1 MRIASNGITD
11 QLNNSIKIHRPRRKR
26 ALIVAGIFLLAGIV
40 CGSTLGVFLSLSHDL
55 PRIQELE
62 VFRPSSV
69 TKLFSVEGDLVGEF
83 YVEKRVPVKLEDIP
97 VPLRQAVIATED
109 RRFYEHAGLD
119 WRGIARAVV
128 KDIRAGSFKEGG
140 STITQQLA
148 KVLFLNPEKTITRKL
163 KEAILALQIER
174 RYRKDEILAL
184 YLNQI
189 YLGSG
194 AYGVEA
200 AANRYFG
207 KHVWELDLV
216 ECALIAGL
224 PRGPSRYSPLVN
236 PDEALSRRATVLE
249 SLRAT
254 GHITEAQ
261 YQRAVEEPV
270 RLSSSPSPGSSAYY
284 FVSFIRP
291 KLEEI
296 LGENL
301 LYRGGLTIQ
310 TTIKQS
316 WQRVSEKALE
326 NGLAALE
333 NRHSGGD
340 ASWEQPQGAVLI
352 LDARTGM
359 IRAMV
364 GGRDYEASQFNR
376 ATQAQR
382 QPGSAFKPI
391 IYAYALEKG
400 YTQADRI
407 WDGPVSYPQAGGN
420 VWEPQNYSGRF
431 EGEITLRK
439 ALEISQNI
447 VTIKLLER
455 LGPSSVVD
463 FARHLGIGSVL
474 HADLSLSL
482 GTSEMNLL
490 DLSSAYQ
497 VFANGGIWVE
507 PSGIVEVVD
516 RTGRPLWK
524 AAPASRLVL
533 SQETAYILTNM
544 LQGVIQR
551 GTGMGARHLSWPLAG
566 KTGTTEKSRDAL
578 FVGYSP
584 ALVTAVWVGK
594 DSGSPLGEKETG
606 GLAALPIWREVMEK
620 VLPETTTDD
629 FEKPATV
636 SLVKIDVRS
645 GLLANGKC
653 EDVTEAA
660 FIKGT
665 EPSDHCPDGLE
676 R

>member
-1 MRIASNGITD
+1 M
-11 QLNNSIKIHRPRRKR
+11 KFWRPRRKR
-26 ALIVAGIFLLAGIV
+26 SLILPVLVLLSGVV
-40 CGSTLGVFLSLSHDL
+40 CGSAIGAFLTLTHDL

-62 VFRPSSV
+62 NFHPSSV
-69 TKLFSVEGDLVGEF
+69 TKLLSAEGKVLGEF
-83 YVEKRVPVKLEDIP
+83 FVEMRVPVDLEEIP
-97 VPLRQAVIATED
+97 PYLRQAIVATED

-119 WRGIARAVV
+119 WRGIGRAIL
-128 KDIRAGSFKEGG
+128 KDIYAGRFKEGG

-174 RYRKDEILAL
+174 RYRKDEILKL

-207 KHVWELDLV
+207 KHVWELDLA
-216 ECALIAGL
+216 ECALIAAL
-224 PRGPSRYSPLVN
+224 PRGPTLYSPLVN
-236 PDEALSRRATVLE
+236 PDRALSRRATVLK
-249 SLRAT
+249 SLRDT
-254 GHITEAQ
+254 GYITDEQ
-261 YQRAVEEPV
+261 YQQAVEEP
-270 RLSSSPSPGSSAYY
+270 LLLTSSSSVGNLAPYFTAY
-284 FVSFIRP
+284 VRP
-291 KLEEI
+291 QLEAI

-310 TTIKQS
+310 TTVRER
-316 WQRVSEKALE
+316 WQRVAEQALE
-326 NGLAALE
+326 NGLAKLE
-333 NRHSGGD
+333 ARHPQK
-340 ASWEQPQGAVLI
+340 AEEEEQLQGAVII

-364 GGRDYEASQFNR
+364 GGRDYESSQFNR
-376 ATQAQR
+376 ATQAYR

-391 IYAYALEKG
+391 IYGYALEKG

-407 WDGPVSYPQAGGN
+407 WDAPVSYPQPGGI

-455 LGPSSVVD
+455 LGPSPVVD
-463 FARHLGIGSVL
+463 FAHHLGIESVL
-474 HADLSLSL
+474 RSNLSLAL
-482 GTSEMNLL
+482 GTSEMTLL
-490 DLSSAYQ
+490 ELASAYQ

-507 PSGIVEVVD
+507 PSGIIEVLD
-516 RTGRPLWK
+516 HSGRSLWK
-524 AAPASRLVL
+524 ISSASRLVL
-533 SQETAYILTNM
+533 SQETAYILTDM

-551 GTGMGARHLSWPLAG
+551 GTGSGASRLPWPLAG
-566 KTGTTEKSRDAL
+566 KTGTTEDSRDAL

-584 ALVTAVWVGK
+584 TLVSAIWVGY
-594 DSGSPLGEKETG
+594 DSGRSLGKKETG
-606 GLAALPIWREVMEK
+606 ARAALPIWREVMEK
-620 VLPETTTDD
+620 VLPETTPED
-629 FEKPATV
+629 FEMPDNVT
-636 SLVKIDVRS
+636 LVRMDVRS
-645 GLLANGKC
+645 GLLSNGKC
-653 EDVTEAA
+653 TEVVEAA

-665 EPSDHCPDGLE
+665 EPTEKCRDRSDNQLKKFQ
-676 R
+676 

>member
-1 MRIASNGITD
+1 MKTSRS
-11 QLNNSIKIHRPRRKR
+11 RRKR
-26 ALIVAGIFLLAGIV
+26 SLLVAGILLLAGIV
-40 CGSTLGVFLSLSHDL
+40 CGSTLGVFLTLTHDL

-69 TKLFSVEGDLVGEF
+69 TRLFSVDGDVVGEF
-83 YVEKRVPVKLEDIP
+83 FVEKRVPVALDEIP
-97 VPLRQAVIATED
+97 VHLRQAVIATED

-119 WRGIARAVV
+119 WRGIVRAMV

-148 KVLFLNPEKTITRKL
+148 KVLFLTPEKTMTRKF

-207 KHVWELDLV
+207 KHVWELDLA

-224 PRGPSRYSPLVN
+224 PRGPTRYSPLVN
-236 PDEALSRRATVLE
+236 PDKALSRRATVLE
-249 SLRAT
+249 SLLAT
-254 GHITEAQ
+254 GRITGEQ
-261 YQRAVEEPV
+261 YRQAVEEPL
-270 RLSSSPSPGSSAYY
+270 RLSSSSSPGTSAPY

-291 KLEEI
+291 RLEEI

-310 TTIKQS
+310 TTLKPS
-316 WQRVSEKALE
+316 WQRVAEQALK
-326 NGLAALE
+326 NGLDALE
-333 NRHSGGD
+333 NRHRGGD
-340 ASWEQPQGAVLI
+340 VSWEQPQGAVLI
-352 LDARTGM
+352 LDARTAM

-364 GGRDYEASQFNR
+364 GGRDYETSQFNR
-376 ATQAQR
+376 ATQAYR
-382 QPGSAFKPI
+382 QPGSAFKPV

-407 WDGPVSYPQAGGN
+407 WDGPVSYPQAGGK
-420 VWEPQNYSGRF
+420 VWEPQNYSGGF

-455 LGPSSVVD
+455 LGPSPVVD
-463 FARHLGIGSVL
+463 FARHLGIGSLL
-474 HADLSLSL
+474 HSDLSLAL
-482 GTSEMNLL
+482 GTSEVTLL
-490 DLSSAYQ
+490 DLVSAYQ

-507 PSGIVEVVD
+507 PSGIVEVLD
-516 RTGRPLWK
+516 HNGRSLWK
-524 AAPASRLVL
+524 TAPASRLVL
-533 SQETAYILTNM
+533 SQETAYVLTNM
-544 LQGVIQR
+544 LEGVIQR
-551 GTGMGARHLSWPLAG
+551 GTGRGARHLSWPLAG

-584 ALVTAVWVGK
+584 ALVAGVWVGE
-594 DSGSPLGEKETG
+594 DSGRSLGEKETG
-606 GLAALPIWREVMEK
+606 ARAALPVWREVMGK
-620 VLPETTTDD
+620 VLPETRTED
-629 FEKPATV
+629 FEKPAAVT
-636 SLVKIDVRS
+636 LVKMDVRS

-653 EDVTEAA
+653 EDVAEAA

-665 EPSDHCPDGLE
+665 EPTEHCPDGAEGQLKKFQ
-676 R
+676 

>member
-1 MRIASNGITD
+1 M
-11 QLNNSIKIHRPRRKR
+11 QFWRPRRKSSVI
-26 ALIVAGIFLLAGIV
+26 LAGIFLFAGIV
-40 CGSTLGVFLSLSHDL
+40 CGSALGVFLTLTHDL
-55 PRIQELE
+55 PRIQALE
-62 VFRPSSV
+62 DFRPSSV
-69 TKLFSVEGDLVGEF
+69 TKLFSVEGDIIGEF
-83 YVEKRVPVKLEDIP
+83 FVEKRVPVALDEVP
-97 VPLRQAVIATED
+97 VHLRQAVIATED

-119 WRGIARAVV
+119 WRGIARAIV

-189 YLGSG
+189 YLGGG

-207 KHVWELDLV
+207 KHVWELDLA

-224 PRGPSRYSPLVN
+224 SKGPTLYSPLVN
-236 PDEALSRRATVLE
+236 PDKALSRRATVLNG
-249 SLRAT
+249 LLAT
-254 GHITEAQ
+254 GQITEEQ
-261 YQRAVEEPV
+261 YQQAIEEPV
-270 RLSSSPSPGSSAYY
+270 RLSSTSSPESRAAY
-284 FVSFIRP
+284 FVAFIRP
-291 KLEEI
+291 RLEEI

-310 TTIKQS
+310 TTLKES
-316 WQRVSEKALE
+316 WQQVAEKALQR
-326 NGLAALE
+326 GLDALE
-333 NRHSGGD
+333 SRHRDGD
-340 ASWEQPQGAVLI
+340 SSWEQPDGAVVI

-364 GGRDYEASQFNR
+364 GGRDYETSQFNR
-376 ATQAQR
+376 ATQAYR

-400 YTQADRI
+400 YTQANRV
-407 WDGPVSYPQAGGN
+407 WDAPVSYPQAGGK
-420 VWEPQNYSGRF
+420 VWEPQNYSGDF
-431 EGEITLRK
+431 KGEITLRK
-439 ALEISQNI
+439 GLEISQNI

-455 LGPSSVVD
+455 LGPSPVVD
-463 FARHLGIGSVL
+463 FARHLGIGSFL
-474 HADLSLSL
+474 HSNLSLAL
-482 GTSEMNLL
+482 GTSETTLL
-490 DLSSAYQ
+490 DLASAYQ

-507 PSGIVEVVD
+507 PSGIVEVLD
-516 RTGRPLWK
+516 HNGRSLWK
-524 AAPASRLVL
+524 TAPASRLVL

-544 LQGVIQR
+544 LKGVIQR
-551 GTGMGARHLSWPLAG
+551 GTGRGAKHLSWPLAG
-566 KTGTTEKSRDAL
+566 KTGTTEESRDAL
-578 FVGYSP
+578 FAGYSP

-594 DSGSPLGEKETG
+594 DSGRSLGKKETG
-606 GLAALPIWREVMEK
+606 ARAALPIWREVMEK
-620 VLPETTTDD
+620 VLPETRAED

-636 SLVKIDVRS
+636 TLMRMDVRS

-653 EDVTEAA
+653 DEVAEAA

-665 EPSDHCPDGLE
+665 EPKEHCPD
-676 R
+676 

>member
-1 MRIASNGITD
+1 MGKS
-11 QLNNSIKIHRPRRKR
+11 SSRRKR
-26 ALIVAGIFLLAGIV
+26 SLLVAGIFLLAGVV
-40 CGSTLGVFLSLSHDL
+40 CGSTLGVFLTLTHDL

-62 VFRPSSV
+62 DFRPSSV
-69 TKLFSVEGDLVGEF
+69 TKLYSVEGDLIGEF
-83 YVEKRVPVKLEDIP
+83 FVEKRVPVGLDKIP
-97 VPLRQAVIATED
+97 LHLRQAVVATED

-128 KDIRAGSFKEGG
+128 KDIRAGSFKQGG

-148 KVLFLNPEKTITRKL
+148 KVLFLTPEKTIGRKL

-174 RYRKDEILAL
+174 RYRKDEILTL

-200 AANRYFG
+200 AANRYFD
-207 KHVWELDLV
+207 KHVWELDLA
-216 ECALIAGL
+216 EGALIAGL

-236 PDEALSRRATVLE
+236 PDSALSRRATVLKG
-249 SLRAT
+249 LLDT
-254 GHITEAQ
+254 GHIAEEQ
-261 YQRAVEEPV
+261 YQHALQAPV
-270 RLSSSPSPGSSAYY
+270 RLSSSSRPGTRGSY
-284 FVSFIRP
+284 FISFIRP
-291 KLEEI
+291 RLEEI

-310 TTIKQS
+310 TTLKQS
-316 WQRVSEKALE
+316 WQRVCEKALQ
-326 NGLAALE
+326 NGLDQLE
-333 NRHSGGD
+333 SRQRGGG
-340 ASWEQPQGAVLI
+340 ASREQPQGAVLI

-364 GGRDYEASQFNR
+364 GGRDFESSQFNR
-376 ATQAQR
+376 ATQARR

-407 WDGPVSYPQAGGN
+407 WDGPVSYTLAGGK
-420 VWEPQNYSGRF
+420 VWEPQNYSGAF

-439 ALEISQNI
+439 ALEISQNV

-455 LGPSSVVD
+455 LGPSPVVD
-463 FARHLGIGSVL
+463 FARHLGVGSVL
-474 HADLSLSL
+474 HSGLSLAL
-482 GTSEMNLL
+482 GTSEMTLL
-490 DLSSAYQ
+490 DLASAYQ

-507 PSGIVEVVD
+507 PSGIAEVLD
-516 RTGRPLWK
+516 HNGRSMWK
-524 AAPASRLVL
+524 TAPASRLVL
-533 SQETAYILTNM
+533 GQETAYILTNM
-544 LQGVIQR
+544 LKGVIQR
-551 GTGMGARHLSWPLAG
+551 GTGMGARDLPWPLAG
-566 KTGTTEKSRDAL
+566 KTGTTERNRDAL

-584 ALVTAVWVGK
+584 ELVTAVWVGQ
-594 DSGSPLGEKETG
+594 DGGGSLGRKETG
-606 GLAALPIWREVMEK
+606 ARASLPIWREVMEK
-620 VLPETTTDD
+620 VLPETRAED

-636 SLVKIDVRS
+636 TLVRMDVRS

-653 EDVTEAA
+653 ADVTEAA

-665 EPSDHCPDGLE
+665 EPAEHCPDGTEGQLKKFY
-676 R
+676 

>member
-1 MRIASNGITD
+1 M
-11 QLNNSIKIHRPRRKR
+11 KIRLPREKR
-26 ALIVAGIFLLAGIV
+26 SVILAGLILLGGIV
-40 CGSTLGVFLSLSHDL
+40 CGSALGVFLTLTHDL

-62 VFRPSSV
+62 NFRPSSV
-69 TKLFSVEGDLVGEF
+69 TKLFSVEGEVIGEF
-83 YVEKRVPVKLEDIP
+83 FVEKRVPVALEE
-97 VPLRQAVIATED
+97 VPTYLQQAVIAVED

-119 WRGIARAVV
+119 WRGIARAIV
-128 KDIRAGSFKEGG
+128 KDIRARRLKEGG

-148 KVLFLNPEKTITRKL
+148 KVLFLNPEKTLTRKL

-189 YLGSG
+189 YLGGG

-207 KHVWELDLV
+207 KHVWELDLA

-224 PRGPSRYSPLVN
+224 PRGPTLYSPLVN
-236 PDEALSRRATVLE
+236 PDKALARRATVLK
-249 SLRAT
+249 SLLDTGRIDNEQYEAT
-254 GHITEAQ
+254 
-261 YQRAVEEPV
+261 VEEPIQ
-270 RLSSSPSPGSSAYY
+270 LAYSSSSGAEAPY
-284 FVSFIRP
+284 FISFIRP
-291 KLEEI
+291 RLEGV

-310 TTIKQS
+310 TTLRKNWQQVAKQ
-316 WQRVSEKALE
+316 ALE
-326 NGLAALE
+326 SGLSALE
-333 NRHSGGD
+333 SRHPGEY
-340 ASWEQPQGAVLI
+340 EQGERPQGAVLV

-364 GGRDYEASQFNR
+364 GGSDYEISQFNR
-376 ATQAQR
+376 ATQAYR

-391 IYAYALEKG
+391 IYSYALEKG

-407 WDGPVSYPQAGGN
+407 WDAPVSYPQPGGEL
-420 VWEPQNYSGRF
+420 WQPQNYSGRF

-455 LGPSSVVD
+455 LGPSPVVD

-474 HADLSLSL
+474 YSSLSLAL
-482 GTSEMNLL
+482 GTSEVTLL
-490 DLSSAYQ
+490 ELTSAYQ

-507 PSGIVEVVD
+507 PSGIAEVLD
-516 RTGRPLWK
+516 HNGRSVWK
-524 AAPASRLVL
+524 AAPASRVAIR
-533 SQETAYILTNM
+533 QETAYILTNM

-551 GTGMGARHLSWPLAG
+551 GTGRGASNLAYPLAG
-566 KTGTTEKSRDAL
+566 KTGTTERSRDAL

-584 ALVTAVWVGK
+584 AVVTGVWVGN
-594 DSGSPLGEKETG
+594 DDGRPLGPKETG
-606 GLAALPIWREVMEK
+606 ARAALPIWREVMGK
-620 VLPETTTDD
+620 VLPETTAAD
-629 FEKPATV
+629 FVKPETV
-636 SLVKIDVRS
+636 TLVRMDVRS
-645 GLLANGKC
+645 GLLANGDCK
-653 EDVTEAA
+653 DVAQAA

-665 EPSDHCPDGLE
+665 EPAKHCPGSGEGQLE
-676 R
+676 KFY